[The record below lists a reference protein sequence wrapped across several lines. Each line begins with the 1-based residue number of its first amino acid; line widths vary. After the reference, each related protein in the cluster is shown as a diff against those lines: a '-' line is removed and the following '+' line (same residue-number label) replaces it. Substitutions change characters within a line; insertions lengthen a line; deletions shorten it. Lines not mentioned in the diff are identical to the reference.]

1 MAKTYTK
8 WTCQNCGRTTPR
20 EMGRCPSCGEWGTM
34 VEVVEEP
41 SRAKASLPTVPGS
54 EPRRLSEIETE
65 GLERLALP
73 LGEFARV
80 LGGGV
85 VPGSLVLVG
94 GEPGIGKCVTGDT
107 RVLDPA
113 TGDYLTITAWADST
127 RPVLG
132 IDAESLCLSSAQ
144 VAEFHRQGCQ
154 PIVQVTTKLGRT
166 LRCTSTHPLL
176 TPEGWR
182 PVNDLVPGTRV
193 ATPRSLPF
201 FGHDPMPEAEI
212 KLIAYILSD
221 GSAQSAIS
229 VTNALPAVAEDLA
242 EIAAAFSMQLT
253 EYPKPGQAATQYR
266 FTIPLGER
274 QIARDQVAAALRK
287 VKRQANFSWAE
298 WARRANVSY
307 DLLNVW
313 RRGESA
319 PSEKALCDLA
329 KAANVSPSKLAI
341 EARDLAEMTTPIAR
355 FLGDHGLRFSHAA
368 DKSIPECIFRL
379 PRQQLALFLN
389 RLFSCDGSVFVNK
402 RGGAGLSY
410 STTSR
415 RLAEDVH
422 HLLVRFGII
431 TKLRTKHSRVNGSS
445 YIAYEVAG
453 VGARRVQEFVASIGI
468 LGREEALSRLE
479 SLSPRFE
486 STVSDTVPTGK
497 QFWSLL
503 NTATD
508 GMEFQEISGRAS
520 IFVRDR
526 RHERPL
532 RRSTVAKLADAF
544 PHPRLDALG
553 HGDVYWDEIESITP
567 EGEEEVYDLTVP
579 GFDSFVANDLIVHNS
594 TLLLQIAGLMAESA
608 GKPVLYVSGE
618 ESARQIKMRAKRLG
632 VNSDDLFLVT
642 ETGLEAIFRHA
653 EQVQP
658 QVLIVDSV
666 QTITSDELTSA
677 AGSIS
682 QVRQAASRFQ
692 WWAKAEG
699 VSVFL
704 VGHVTK
710 EGAIA
715 GPKVLEHIVD
725 TVLYLEGDRFHT
737 YRLLRSVKNR
747 FGATSE
753 VGVFEMQERGMV
765 EVANPSEAFLAER
778 MVNAP
783 GSAIAVTMEGTRPL
797 LVEIQALASHTSFGN
812 PRRTANG
819 VDFNRLLLITAV
831 LARRVGLKLYDQDV
845 FVNVIGGLQVEEPA
859 ADLATVVAIASSVHD
874 KPVAADLAIIGEV
887 GLSGEVRAVGQTA
900 ARLKEAAQLGFR
912 RCLIPKSLRRG
923 GEPLPEEIETIPVRS
938 VTEAVKK
945 ALI

>member
-1 MAKTYTK
+1 
-8 WTCQNCGRTTPR
+8 
-20 EMGRCPSCGEWGTM
+20 M
-34 VEVVEEP
+34 VEVVEQP
-41 SRAKASLPTVPGS
+41 SKAKAALPTVPGS
-54 EPRRLSEIETE
+54 APRRLSEIETE
-65 GLERLALP
+65 GLERLGLP
-73 LGEFARV
+73 LNEFARV

-107 RVLDPA
+107 RVLDTT
-113 TGDYLTITAWADST
+113 TGDYLPITAWADNT

-132 IDAESLCLSSAQ
+132 IDAKSLHLSSAQ
-144 VAEFHRQGCQ
+144 VARFHQQGRQ
-154 PIVQVTTKLGRT
+154 PIAQVTTKLGRT
-166 LRCTSTHPLL
+166 LRCTLTHPLL
-176 TPEGWR
+176 TPEGWQ
-182 PVNDLVPGTRV
+182 PVSNLSPGTRI
-193 ATPRSLPF
+193 ATPRCLPF
-201 FGHDPMPEAEI
+201 FGHEPMPEAEI
-212 KLIAYILSD
+212 KLIAYILSG
-221 GSAQSAIS
+221 GSAQKSIS
-229 VTNALPAVAEDLA
+229 VTNALPAVAEDLG
-242 EIAAAFSMQLT
+242 EITAAFGMQLT
-253 EYPKPGQAATQYR
+253 EYPKPGQSATQYR

-274 QIARDQVAAALRK
+274 QAARDQVAAALWR
-287 VKRQANFSWAE
+287 VKNQVDFSWAE

-307 DLLNVW
+307 SLLNVW
-313 RRGESA
+313 RRGESV
-319 PSEKALCDLA
+319 PSEKALRDLA
-329 KAANVSPSKLAI
+329 KAASVSLDTLEA
-341 EARDLAEMTTPIAR
+341 EARDQAEMTAPIAR
-355 FLGDHGLRFSHAA
+355 FLEDLGLRFSHAA
-368 DKSIPECIFRL
+368 DKFVPDCIFRL
-379 PRQQLALFLN
+379 PCQQLALFLN

-402 RGGAGLSY
+402 RGLAGLSY

-422 HLLVRFGII
+422 HLLMRFGII
-431 TKLRTKHSRVNGSS
+431 TKLRTKRSRVNGAN
-445 YIAYEVAG
+445 YIAYELTG
-453 VGARRVQEFVASIGI
+453 VGAKRVQEFVASIGI
-468 LGREEALSRLE
+468 PGREETLCRLE

-486 STVSDTVPTGK
+486 STVSDTVPTGE
-497 QFWSLL
+497 QFWSVL
-503 NTATD
+503 NTATNRID
-508 GMEFQEISGRAS
+508 FREISERAGVF
-520 IFVRDR
+520 IRDR

-532 RRSTVAKLADAF
+532 RRSTVAGLADAF
-544 PHPRLDALG
+544 PHPRLSALG

-579 GFDSFVANDLIVHNS
+579 GLDSFVANDLIVHNS
-594 TLLLQIAGLMAESA
+594 TLLLQIAGLMAEST

-618 ESARQIKMRAKRLG
+618 ESARQIKMRAKRLSIE
-632 VNSDDLFLVT
+632 SDGLFLVT

-666 QTITSDELTSA
+666 QTVTSDELTSA

-699 VSVFL
+699 VTVFL

-747 FGATSE
+747 FGPTSE
-753 VGVFEMQERGMV
+753 VGVFEMRESGLV
-765 EVANPSEAFLAER
+765 EVTNPSEAFLAER

-797 LVEIQALASHTSFGN
+797 LVEVQALASHTSFGN

-831 LARRVGLKLYDQDV
+831 LARRVGLKLFDQDV
-845 FVNVIGGLQVEEPA
+845 FVNVVGGLQVEEPA
-859 ADLATVVAIASSVHD
+859 ADLATAVAIASSLRD
-874 KPVAADLAIIGEV
+874 RPVAADLAIVGEV
-887 GLSGEVRAVGQTA
+887 GLSGEVRAVSQMA
-900 ARLKEAAQLGFR
+900 VRLKEAAQLGFH
-912 RCLIPKSLRRG
+912 RCLIPKTLRRG
-923 GEPLPEEIETIPVRS
+923 GEPLPEGIETIPVRS
-938 VTEAVKK
+938 VAEAVEK
-945 ALI
+945 ALV